1 MLKVAIVGCG
11 KIADAHASQIL
22 RVGGC
27 EIVGVCDRE
36 PLMAKQLY
44 DRFPVKRYFAD
55 LGDLLSDA
63 RPDVVHITTPAESH
77 LDIARFCLEHGCHVY
92 VEKPFTLYAGQAQE
106 LVDLAEEKG
115 LKLTVGHSDQFSHV
129 ARRMRALVESG
140 YLGGP
145 AVHMES
151 YYGYDLGDPS
161 YARALLGDKRHWVRR
176 LPGKLLQN
184 IISHGIARI
193 AEFLTSDA
201 PLVIAHGFVSPLLKG
216 INESEIVDELRI
228 IICEEER
235 TTAYFT
241 FSSQMRPSIHEFRIY
256 GPKNGLLLDQDHEIL
271 IRLRGE
277 KFKSYADKF
286 IPPVSFAK
294 QHLGNLV
301 ENVRLFLA
309 RDFHM
314 DSGMKYLIESFYR
327 SIRQGAPVPIS
338 YREILLTSR
347 IMDAIFGQLSVGA
360 AQGYQTF
367 YKRAVYPGNDGT
379 ASGPF
384 VSSHAEAVTGVPNSL
399 ESPTEFLSAK
409 TTRP

>member
-1 MLKVAIVGCG
+1 
-11 KIADAHASQIL
+11 
-22 RVGGC
+22 
-27 EIVGVCDRE
+27 
-36 PLMAKQLY
+36 
-44 DRFPVKRYFAD
+44 
-55 LGDLLSDA
+55 
-63 RPDVVHITTPAESH
+63 
-77 LDIARFCLEHGCHVY
+77 
-92 VEKPFTLYAGQAQE
+92 
-106 LVDLAEEKG
+106 
-115 LKLTVGHSDQFSHV
+115 
-129 ARRMRALVESG
+129 
-140 YLGGP
+140 
-145 AVHMES
+145 
-151 YYGYDLGDPS
+151 
-161 YARALLGDKRHWVRR
+161 
-176 LPGKLLQN
+176 LLQN

-216 INESEIVDELRI
+216 INESEIVDELRV

-256 GPKNGLLLDQDHEIL
+256 GPKNGLVLDHDHEIL
-271 IRLRGE
+271 IRLRGG

-286 IPPVSFAK
+286 IPPMSFAK

-314 DSGMKYLIESFYR
+314 DSGMKHLIESFYR
-327 SIRQGAPVPIS
+327 SIRQGAPVPIP

-347 IMDAIFGQLSVGA
+347 IMDAIFDQLSVGA
-360 AQGYQTF
+360 AQGYQAF
-367 YKRAVYPGNDGT
+367 YKRAVYSGNDGT
-379 ASGPF
+379 PSGTF
-384 VSSHAEAVTGVPNSL
+384 VSSHAGAVTGVQNSL